1 MACNFTEYWVKLGF
15 GTIDP
20 AQHPRQVL
28 ARIYCAFS
36 AMWSLGANLHEAGR
50 FRQHMREL
58 QIAGSFM
65 LRSHTLDEQNPAP
78 KGNMTPRT

>member
-1 MACNFTEYWVKLGF
+1 MAYNLTEYWVKLGF

-50 FRQHMREL
+50 FRQRLWQHMREL

-65 LRSHTLDEQNPAP
+65 F
-78 KGNMTPRT
+78 